1 MSLTFH
7 ANQGKIDSDH
17 YLSVIILL
25 KNRFENAYSPGR
37 LRNWEIPKQYKKKPR
52 SLNGYTRIIA
62 NNNGHLLAGIPKRKE
77 SVWGSYTGTWDMKN
91 YYTSRQ
97 KQQNNTFRTTT
108 QQITQVNTYRLAFR

>member
-7 ANQGKIDSDH
+7 ANQ
-17 YLSVIILL
+17 
-25 KNRFENAYSPGR
+25 FENAYSPGR

-108 QQITQVNTYRLAFR
+108 QQITQAQYTYTQHLTLYHKIPETGI